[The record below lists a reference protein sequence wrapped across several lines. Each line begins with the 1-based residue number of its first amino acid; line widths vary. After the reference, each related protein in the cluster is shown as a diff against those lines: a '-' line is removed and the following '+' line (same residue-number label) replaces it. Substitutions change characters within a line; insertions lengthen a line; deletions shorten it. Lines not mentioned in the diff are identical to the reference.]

1 MLALLTLVKPPA
13 SSSEQ
18 RSGSRH
24 WSSVQ
29 QEELQLQA
37 LATLATIAPLMLDG
51 YMSCQGNTCLLLLLD
66 WCVRQGEDAAK
77 PGERQTRPKTSR
89 QSALEQNTESR
100 FTLKCYESNKRKS
113 CKIIKIN
120 YLKNNL
126 IITFLQPFCIL
137 LLLFTGQLTIHLFNY
152 NYFQCLQID
161 NSTTYRT

>member
-13 SSSEQ
+13 ASSER

-37 LATLATIAPLMLDG
+37 LATLATVAPLMLDD

-77 PGERQTRPKTSR
+77 HGERQTRPKR
-89 QSALEQNTESR
+89 
-100 FTLKCYESNKRKS
+100 S
-113 CKIIKIN
+113 CPVSERSEVKHQHSCV
-120 YLKNNL
+120 LSEC
-126 IITFLQPFCIL
+126 P
-137 LLLFTGQLTIHLFNY
+137 
-152 NYFQCLQID
+152 
-161 NSTTYRT
+161 